1 MCSVLGKILS
11 YRTQDST
18 ENSWI

>member
-1 MCSVLGKILS
+1 LS